1 MKAKQIAKIV
11 IFGSEGKWGW
21 YFYRLRGIGFK
32 VTGNGIY
39 ISSYQA
45 IDDAIRVA
53 KQIGF
58 DDGRVDRIDPEE

>member
-11 IFGSEGKWGW
+11 INGSDGKWGW
-21 YFYRLRGIGFK
+21 CFYRLRGIRFK
-32 VTGNGIY
+32 VTGHCTY

-53 KQIGF
+53 KKIGF
-58 DDGRVDRIDPEE
+58 DDGRVDRINPEE